1 MVSAS
6 LKTLYKNYYSTL
18 RNKTK
23 RGLACEYL
31 LSLEWCSTPQYKY
44 FANNS
49 QGYEM
54 RAQSRYLIAARHVSA
69 HMNAVLKGDLSV
81 LFDTSCS

>member
-1 MVSAS
+1 MMSAS

-23 RGLACEYL
+23 RGLACECL
-31 LSLEWCSTPQYKY
+31 LSLEWCSIPQFKY

-54 RAQSRYLIAARHVSA
+54 RAQSRYLIATRHVSV
-69 HMNAVLKGDLSV
+69 HMNAVLKEDL
-81 LFDTSCS
+81 